1 MIKTKLRGLILCG
14 TLFVS
19 SFPTLAS
26 NPQTMDTSNP
36 IYINYVLNQVEDKLE
51 DSLDKQYKV
60 DWDFEISYNN
70 GIVTLVI
77 EYDKDDVKNFNKIS
91 KEQISELV
99 TNISKEILATIGK
112 EVPIEGVIKEDDT
125 NKVKYTFSY
134 KNGKLDIK

>member
-14 TLFVS
+14 ALFVS
-19 SFPTLAS
+19 SFPALAS

-99 TNISKEILATIGK
+99 TNISKEIIATIGK